1 MKNNLNVYYWV
12 VIKDL
17 KNKEFT
23 IMGPVSDDTD
33 YTNKVEKKNEN
44 GCDMNMELIETSEKD
59 KEEVI
64 CDYKDSGYSYTS
76 DINI

>member
-1 MKNNLNVYYWV
+1 
-12 VIKDL
+12 
-17 KNKEFT
+17 
-23 IMGPVSDDTD
+23 MGPVSDDTD
-33 YTNKVEKKNEN
+33 YTNKVAKKNEN